1 MTGKITPPPCPLCH
15 INLPKRMEKGASGAL
30 F

>member
-1 MTGKITPPPCPLCH
+1 MAGKITPSPCPLCH
-15 INLPKRMEKGASGAL
+15 IHLSKRMEKGATGAL

>member
-15 INLPKRMEKGASGAL
+15 IHLPKRMEKGATGAL

>member
-1 MTGKITPPPCPLCH
+1 MTGKITPPPCPIH
-15 INLPKRMEKGASGAL
+15 LPKRMEKGATGAL